1 MINKDEL
8 GDKIFQG
15 IKAAI
20 DKLIVARAKD
30 NGYLIVSKD
39 GKIVKIPAKEL
50 LENKNR
56 LLTK

>member
-20 DKLIVARAKD
+20 DKLIIARAKD
-30 NGYLIVSKD
+30 NDFLIVSRD

-56 LLTK
+56 KISV